1 MPDLVRA
8 SDGNWWPANVQT
20 PRLVLRP
27 VAEDDLRVAERLWR
41 DERVRRYL
49 GGPVSEA
56 KIAVRRRTL
65 PGSPGTFAI
74 TARDTNATIGMITI
88 DPHSGRGATEVS
100 YTLLPEHWGAGVGR
114 EAVAAALVWAR
125 SLPGTDRVV
134 AVTQTAN
141 RASRRLLEAVGM
153 RECGEMVEH
162 GHPQIM
168 YCG

>member
-1 MPDLVRA
+1 MHDLVRTT
-8 SDGNWWPANVQT
+8 DGSWWPANVQT

-65 PGSPGTFAI
+65 PGSPGAFAI

-88 DPHSGRGATEVS
+88 DPHSRRGATAVS

-114 EAVAAALVWAR
+114 EAVAAALAWAR

-134 AVTQTAN
+134 AVTQTVN